1 MKGSQRVIDALNAGL
16 TIELTAI
23 NQYFVQA
30 KMCQNWGLMR
40 LAKHHY
46 AESIDEMKHAELL
59 IDRIIFLDG
68 VPEIARYDVIRVGET
83 VQEQLQNALNLE
95 LNASKTYN
103 AGADIAREDKDS
115 ASREIMEQIVRESE
129 ESIDWLEAQLDLI
142 QKIGIE
148 NYMLSQI
155 GADGDAPGH

>member
-30 KMCQNWGLMR
+30 KMCQNWGLLR
-40 LAKHHY
+40 LGKHHY

-59 IDRIIFLDG
+59 IDRIIFLEG
-68 VPEIARYDVIRVGET
+68 IPEIARYDVIRVGET
-83 VQEQLQNALNLE
+83 VKEQLENALALE
-95 LNASKTYN
+95 LNACKVYN
-103 AGADIAREDKDS
+103 DAAEICREEKDAG
-115 ASREIMEQIVRESE
+115 SREIVEQIVRESE
-129 ESIDWLEAQLDLI
+129 ESVDWLEAQLDLI
-142 QKIGIE
+142 EKIGIQ

-155 GADGDAPGH
+155 GSDDDAAGH